1 MGELFAETHMRDPSE
16 TENQD
21 QDQPPELLFRNP
33 WKRKET
39 NTEPNATVVDRALT
53 LESLRHYI
61 SQDGNLLHSIG
72 NLRWTCLFDSDCGMD
87 GEHITRERLG
97 DKSEP
102 YQFSEKLMKQMSS
115 MIFTDRSDRDS
126 SRPGVVVIP
135 EQDLDFLRT
144 NQRYVCISTL
154 GNLHRPGDEHATGD
168 ECPSKTFPGGH
179 IVSLINEQDAY
190 LINDALSLYDH
201 DPNMCSSRDRNI
213 ISRFE
218 WSSLVPIRYRTM
230 AIEFTKVTTPDD
242 NDDLQN
248 KYRVKSDLRS
258 FDDVPVAYTIT
269 TKFVD
274 LSQAELDFFIEERKR
289 GEFTGDHPGYFTPRS
304 LPPPPTTPS
313 TIYTDGCSTP
323 VSPCASPGCDYVWGN
338 GNDDF
343 GVVEYEQMTFD
354 PEPPDLV

>member
-1 MGELFAETHMRDPSE
+1 MGELFAETYMSDSSE
-16 TENQD
+16 NEDQD

-39 NTEPNATVVDRALT
+39 NKTEQNATVVDRALT
-53 LESLRHYI
+53 LESLRHYV
-61 SQDGNLLHSIG
+61 SQDGALLHSIG

-115 MIFTDRSDRDS
+115 MIFTDKSDTDAS
-126 SRPGVVVIP
+126 SPGVVVIP

-144 NQRYVCISTL
+144 NLRYVCLSTL
-154 GNLHRPGDEHATGD
+154 RNLHRPGDEHATGD
-168 ECPSKTFPGGH
+168 ECPSKTFPAGH
-179 IVSLINEQDAY
+179 TVSLINEQDAY

-213 ISRFE
+213 INRFQ

-230 AIEFTKVTTPDD
+230 AIEFTNFTTPGD
-242 NDDLQN
+242 NDERLNTYCDEF
-248 KYRVKSDLRS
+248 DLRS
-258 FDDVPVAYTIT
+258 LGDVPVAYTIT

-274 LSQAELDFFIEERKR
+274 LSQAELDFFIEARKR

-323 VSPCASPGCDYVWGN
+323 VSPCSSPGCDY
-338 GNDDF
+338 
-343 GVVEYEQMTFD
+343 MIFD